1 MAASTYGNQNVPVN
15 SQYVPVTRGPVDWG
29 AIWAGVFTFVA
40 IWSVF
45 GMLGAAIF
53 ASAANPNVTRPVT
66 GMGVGES
73 IWAIV
78 LTVIAMY
85 VAGRETGH
93 LAAVT
98 SRREGITHG
107 MAMFGLS
114 VIAAL
119 VVIAIG
125 GNSISGPAVPSTHSA
140 YSLGIISGLGWAGFV
155 SLFLGWLAALSG
167 ASTGARRQNE
177 TQGTVQPIRKVA

>member
-1 MAASTYGNQNVPVN
+1 MAASTYSNQIQSAPVVRAPVN
-15 SQYVPVTRGPVDWG
+15 SPVNWG

-45 GMLGAAIF
+45 GMLGTAIF
-53 ASAANPNVTRPVT
+53 ASAANPTAVHLVT

-78 LTVIAMY
+78 LTIIAMY

-98 SRREGITHG
+98 TRNEGVIHG

-114 VIAAL
+114 VVTT
-119 VVIAIG
+119 VVLLAVA
-125 GNSISGPAVPSTHSA
+125 GNSVSGAAAPTAHSP
-140 YSLGIISGLGWAGFV
+140 YTLGVISGLGWAGFI
-155 SLFLGWLAALSG
+155 SLFLGWLAALGG
-167 ASTGARRQNE
+167 ASAGVRSRID
-177 TQGTVQPIRKVA
+177 TQGTVQPIRKAA